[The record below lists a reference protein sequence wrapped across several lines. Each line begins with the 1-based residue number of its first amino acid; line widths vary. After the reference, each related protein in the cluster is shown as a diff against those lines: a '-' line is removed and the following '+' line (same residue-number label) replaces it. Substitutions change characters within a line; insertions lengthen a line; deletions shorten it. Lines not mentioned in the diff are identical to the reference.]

1 MVLAILRRGFTLG
14 LRRNSGRMEPMRF
27 FTRHYFAV
35 LILTS
40 LAAGN
45 AWAQREAK
53 VEANLK
59 SLANGETKTGSGPES
74 PGAGLQGTRNELY
87 KIQRSDTLE
96 LTFPVNSLGT
106 SPARHSCHLPRQRFQ
121 NVVPQLQ
128 PRFAGRAVRAVRHAD
143 RQDPRRRSRHR

>member
-14 LRRNSGRMEPMRF
+14 LRRNSMRMEPMRS
-27 FTRHYFAV
+27 FTQRYIAV

-74 PGAGLQGTRNELY
+74 PGAGLQGTRNPTERYFGANL
-87 KIQRSDTLE
+87 L
-96 LTFPVNSLGT
+96 
-106 SPARHSCHLPRQRFQ
+106 HRFCG
-121 NVVPQLQ
+121 N
-128 PRFAGRAVRAVRHAD
+128 FAGKAFLL
-143 RQDPRRRSRHR
+143 STT

>member
-14 LRRNSGRMEPMRF
+14 LRRNWRIEPMRF
-27 FTRHYFAV
+27 FPRHYFLV

-53 VEANLK
+53 VGANLK

-87 KIQRSDTLE
+87 KIQQSDTLE
-96 LTFPVNSLGT
+96 LTFAVHSLGA
-106 SPARHSCHLPRQRFQ
+106 S
-121 NVVPQLQ
+121 
-128 PRFAGRAVRAVRHAD
+128 
-143 RQDPRRRSRHR
+143 SRGGSR

>member
-14 LRRNSGRMEPMRF
+14 LRRNSMRMEPMRS
-27 FTRHYFAV
+27 FTQHYFAV

-96 LTFPVNSLGT
+96 LTFAINSLGT
-106 SPARHSCHLPRQRFQ
+106 SPARGSRYLPRERFQ
-121 NVVPQLQ
+121 NVVPKLQ
-128 PRFAGRAVRAVRHAD
+128 PRFARRTLRAVRQGLFPPCR
-143 RQDPRRRSRHR
+143 